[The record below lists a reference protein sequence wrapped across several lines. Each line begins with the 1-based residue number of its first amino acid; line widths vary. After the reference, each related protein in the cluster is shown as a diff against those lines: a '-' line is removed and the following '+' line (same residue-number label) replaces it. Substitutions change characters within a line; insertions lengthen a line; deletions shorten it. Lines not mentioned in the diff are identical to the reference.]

1 MNASQHDD
9 HYKEVSPETAMDRVS
24 GKQLPRGFRL
34 SVAIPVYNEETNLPE
49 LYRRVRNVLDQIDG
63 GPHEIVFIDDGS
75 TDGTP
80 EMLGG
85 LAIADTC
92 VTAVLLSRNFGH
104 QAALSAALDQ
114 VTGDAVVLMDGDLQD
129 TPETIPRFL
138 QMYQRGFDVV
148 FAVREKRKES
158 WWLKACYAGFYR
170 VIRQLSELDLPEG
183 SGDFALLSRRVVDR
197 MRAMPERH
205 RYLRGMRHWVGYRQ
219 TGIRVEREA
228 RHSGVSKYS
237 LPALFRL
244 AFDGIFSFSVK
255 PLRAAAVIGFVA
267 IAASLMFV
275 AYAIVAHLFLSRSP
289 EGFTALVTV
298 MTLLTGIQL
307 VFLGAIGE
315 YVGRIYEQVKLRP
328 MYVVDRV
335 LTAETT
341 ELEQLGRSPQVKSKM
356 TNGLSPGVSFPMLD
370 SANGCPTS
378 NTPIG

>member
-1 MNASQHDD
+1 MNLPNDNSRQIDIA
-9 HYKEVSPETAMDRVS
+9 KEAAISGESGDRI
-24 GKQLPRGFRL
+24 PRGFRL
-34 SVAIPVYNEETNLPE
+34 SVAIPVFNEETNLPE
-49 LYRRVRNVLDQIDG
+49 LYRRVRGVLNQVAG
-63 GPHEIVFIDDGS
+63 GPHEIVFVDDGS
-75 TDGTP
+75 NDGTQ

-85 LAIADTC
+85 LAIADPC
-92 VTAVLLSRNFGH
+92 VKAVLLSRNFGH

-148 FAVREKRKES
+148 YAVREKRKES

-170 VIRQLSELDLPEG
+170 LIRQLSELDLPEG

-219 TGIRVEREA
+219 TGISVEREA

-237 LPALFRL
+237 FSGLIRL

-255 PLRAAAVIGFVA
+255 PLRAAAGIGFVS
-267 IAASLMFV
+267 IAASLIFV
-275 AYAIVAHLFLSRSP
+275 AYAIVAHLFLNRSP
-289 EGFTALVTV
+289 QGFTALVTV

-335 LTAETT
+335 LTAESTELEELSQPPRVVMNKTT
-341 ELEQLGRSPQVKSKM
+341 ELTRFD
-356 TNGLSPGVSFPMLD
+356 SFPSLD
-370 SANGCPTS
+370 STNPGNAQNAS
-378 NTPIG
+378 IG

>member
-1 MNASQHDD
+1 MNLPSDN
-9 HYKEVSPETAMDRVS
+9 SPQIDIATEATIS
-24 GKQLPRGFRL
+24 GKSGDRLPRGFRL

-49 LYRRVRNVLDQIDG
+49 LYRRVRGVLDQVAG
-63 GPHEIVFIDDGS
+63 GPHEIVFVDDGS
-75 TDGTP
+75 VDGTQ

-85 LAIADTC
+85 LAIADPC
-92 VTAVLLSRNFGH
+92 VKAVLLSRNFGH

-138 QMYQRGFDVV
+138 QMYLRGFDVV
-148 FAVREKRKES
+148 YAVREKRKES

-170 VIRQLSELDLPEG
+170 LIRQLSELDLPEG

-219 TGIRVEREA
+219 TGISVEREA

-237 LPALFRL
+237 FSGLFRL

-267 IAASLMFV
+267 IAASLVFV

-341 ELEQLGRSPQVKSKM
+341 EIEQLSRPA
-356 TNGLSPGVSFPMLD
+356 GVALKTTVEIPPLGSFPSLD
-370 SANGCPTS
+370 ATISGHTP